1 MNKGPINSAA
11 SNNNPYVQAG
21 KRWKWRWWKILT
33 GLLLGLGVLFYFFN
47 LTGFLLRYFLVYETP
62 VQAADVVLVSE
73 TGERLEK
80 AILFYEEGLAKNIL
94 ITKTIPERYKEINAP
109 VSIQFFIH
117 EDLIAAGI
125 PEEHIFCLE
134 GPIRNLLES
143 QIVFRDWIHKHKM
156 RSYICFPKYYSS
168 RFRKILHN
176 AMFPEGDIQLV
187 CLPQYQ
193 DGLFRKEFLA
203 IQNTLIQMAFWYWM
217 YSPQLRIGV

>member
-21 KRWKWRWWKILT
+21 KRWPWRWWKILT

-47 LTGFLLRYFLVYETP
+47 PTGFLLRYFLVYETP

-134 GPIRNLLES
+134 GAGFI
-143 QIVFRDWIHKHKM
+143 I
-156 RSYICFPKYYSS
+156 Y
-168 RFRKILHN
+168 
-176 AMFPEGDIQLV
+176 
-187 CLPQYQ
+187 
-193 DGLFRKEFLA
+193 
-203 IQNTLIQMAFWYWM
+203 
-217 YSPQLRIGV
+217 